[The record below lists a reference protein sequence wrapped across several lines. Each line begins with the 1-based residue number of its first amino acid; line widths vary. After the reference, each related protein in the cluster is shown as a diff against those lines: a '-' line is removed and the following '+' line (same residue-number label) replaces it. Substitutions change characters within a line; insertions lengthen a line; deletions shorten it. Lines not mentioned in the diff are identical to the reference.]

1 MASVVFNIKHK
12 MSMNLLVSVWWLV
25 STVDACIDEA
35 LVFLQLTHL
44 GDGSIFPLGVLI
56 KLI

>member
-1 MASVVFNIKHK
+1 MAIVFNVKHK
-12 MSMNLLVSVWWLV
+12 MSTNLLVSVWWLV

-35 LVFLQLTHL
+35 LVFLHLTYL
-44 GDGSIFPLGVLI
+44 RDGSIFPLGVLI

>member
-1 MASVVFNIKHK
+1 MASVMFNIKHK
-12 MSMNLLVSVWWLV
+12 MRTDLLVSIWWFV
-25 STVDACIDEA
+25 STVDARIDEA

-44 GDGSIFPLGVLI
+44 GNSSILPFGVLI

>member
-1 MASVVFNIKHK
+1 MASVMFNVKHK
-12 MSMNLLVSVWWLV
+12 RSTDLLVSIWWFV

-44 GDGSIFPLGVLI
+44 GNGSILPLGVLI